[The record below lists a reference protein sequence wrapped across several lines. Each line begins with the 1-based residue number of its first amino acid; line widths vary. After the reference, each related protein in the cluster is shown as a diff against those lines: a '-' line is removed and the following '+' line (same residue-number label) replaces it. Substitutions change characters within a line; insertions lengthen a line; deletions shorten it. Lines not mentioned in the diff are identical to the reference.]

1 MSRMSSTFGRQSG
14 LKSSQ
19 KSLGGNYLTDAA
31 RTRSPSPL
39 RRSGSNSSLRRS
51 TGNLAASLNMSG
63 RKSADLQNIES
74 EYIKNLQQQVYFLE
88 LEANYLREQARKAT
102 DMHPQMTAEAERML
116 GKLRHLQEEV
126 DGLNI
131 ENRRKEG
138 DIGMLSVEKTRAL
151 ETLSAEEA
159 KFNREKRLL
168 MDEIVQL
175 KKDNEM
181 MSLENIRKDTELSNA
196 RSDVESTRHALRN
209 AEGKIDLLRNQ
220 LDQRIEQHKIT
231 QLALEEKRAE
241 VLRTE
246 TNLRELEDKY
256 YSSTVQLKDKAMQ
269 DLRDEIRMLRQ
280 KLKETEMMA
289 DQDRF
294 LKNKLS
300 DDSSHLVKENA
311 LINQQV
317 LELQK
322 QLDRERELRE
332 ATDTRRSVNAVELAA
347 SKDRES
353 KLQFELNNTKEQLRQ
368 EQDRVRHYMDQLSA
382 QGSTLTS
389 TELNASSTRS
399 RLVELESVHRSTE
412 DENAQL
418 RRDKALLTDHTADL
432 QRQLQEKEAEIL
444 RLHASVTSLGQQLN
458 ELEHIKNIDSAYQ
471 SRKWQEFEQ
480 LADSMRNMSHTLA
493 TVTSPRSARRTGLKE
508 Y

>member
-1 MSRMSSTFGRQSG
+1 
-14 LKSSQ
+14 
-19 KSLGGNYLTDAA
+19 
-31 RTRSPSPL
+31 
-39 RRSGSNSSLRRS
+39 
-51 TGNLAASLNMSG
+51 
-63 RKSADLQNIES
+63 
-74 EYIKNLQQQVYFLE
+74 
-88 LEANYLREQARKAT
+88 
-102 DMHPQMTAEAERML
+102 
-116 GKLRHLQEEV
+116 
-126 DGLNI
+126 
-131 ENRRKEG
+131 
-138 DIGMLSVEKTRAL
+138 MLSVEKTRAL

-432 QRQLQEKEAEIL
+432 QRQLQEKESEIL